1 MISRLFNAIDKLVIT
16 REILLMAGIFV
27 NGSRSKLGAV
37 LPLLQKA
44 GLDKCTEVFILNK
57 SECKLIQVDTV
68 SSAPPVRPEKRRIP
82 PPEPEYDSLSE
93 DYEKKAEAI
102 DLQASSNDELDL
114 DFD

>member
-1 MISRLFNAIDKLVIT
+1 MSARRYDHFRATSVIATPNYDHLLNAIDKLVIT

-57 SECKLIQVDTV
+57 SECKLIKGDTV
-68 SSAPPVRPEKRRIP
+68 SSAPRKTKNSTPRAGVRQP
-82 PPEPEYDSLSE
+82 L
-93 DYEKKAEAI
+93 
-102 DLQASSNDELDL
+102 
-114 DFD
+114 